1 MSAIANPTHTPKPLI
16 LALPNGRI
24 LGEVMP
30 LLRRLRII
38 PEPAFEDPGS
48 RQLRFTTNEPALD
61 LIRVRSF
68 DVATFV
74 AFGSAQLGIAG
85 NDVLMEFDYSEIYAP
100 LDLDVGHCHIAVAA
114 TADWVAREDVE
125 RASHIRVATKYPEIT
140 RRHFAA
146 RGVQAEC
153 IKLNGAIELA
163 PHLGLCHHIVDLVQT
178 GTTLKA
184 NGLIEIEQI
193 AEVSSRLIVNR
204 PALKTRPEEVG
215 GWIER
220 FRMAIGQQR
229 HQTRSHGPAALLGR
243 SDAG

>member
-1 MSAIANPTHTPKPLI
+1 MADAIEDRLI

-24 LGEVMP
+24 LDEVMP
-30 LLRRLRII
+30 LLRRIGVE
-38 PEPAFEDPGS
+38 PEPEFEDPAS
-48 RQLRFTTNEPALD
+48 RRLRFETSEPGLD

-74 AFGSAQLGIAG
+74 AFGAAQLGVAG

-114 TADWVAREDVE
+114 TADWVAREDG
-125 RASHIRVATKYPEIT
+125 RRPSHIRVGTKYPEIT

-163 PHLGLCHHIVDLVQT
+163 PRLGLCRHIVDLVQT
-178 GTTLKA
+178 GATLRA
-184 NGLIEIEQI
+184 NGLVEIEHI

-220 FRMAIGQQR
+220 FR
-229 HQTRSHGPAALLGR
+229 AAVGEAA
-243 SDAG
+243 DAG